1 MELAPPPPVTPN
13 STQKQKQKYSECR
26 LPLKLSVMLLLG
38 LFSLGCVFLM
48 EGQGLVF
55 VYLQSAMSTHWPLEI
70 TDNTRNV
77 GAGSPAS
84 QLFCTE
90 ALPTNQNGIFFI
102 RQY

>member
-1 MELAPPPPVTPN
+1 
-13 STQKQKQKYSECR
+13 
-26 LPLKLSVMLLLG
+26 
-38 LFSLGCVFLM
+38 M

-55 VYLQSAMSTHWPLEI
+55 VYLHSAMSTHWSLEI

-90 ALPTNQNGIFFI
+90 ALPTNQNGIFL
-102 RQY
+102 